1 MVAIGLVA
9 RSDREK
15 GAPSPWGAL
24 VFLDRAGGFVVS
36 QGKRRKDPGAEVM
49 TSTLAASFRALFTT
63 ITVVAV
69 LAVVGTSGLLWYT
82 GYGLVP
88 ALGLLIGGLIL
99 VVAAFGLVAI
109 QIENNE
115 LLAVIAEALTD
126 PAAARAPEAAH
137 FRPQAG
143 AEPLLLR
150 SAPEPAPAARGRVE
164 PAAAAAPRGRVEP
177 VLSAR
182 RG

>member
-1 MVAIGLVA
+1 
-9 RSDREK
+9 
-15 GAPSPWGAL
+15 
-24 VFLDRAGGFVVS
+24 
-36 QGKRRKDPGAEVM
+36 M

-63 ITVVAV
+63 LTVVAV
-69 LAVVGTSGLLWYT
+69 LAVIGASALVGYA

-99 VVAAFGLVAI
+99 LVAAFGLVAI

-126 PAAARAPEAAH
+126 PAAARAPEPAPL
-137 FRPQAG
+137 RPQAV
-143 AEPLLLR
+143 AEPLMLR
-150 SAPEPAPAARGRVE
+150 PAAAPQAAPVSQGRVE
-164 PAAAAAPRGRVEP
+164 PAPAPRGRVEP

>member
-1 MVAIGLVA
+1 
-9 RSDREK
+9 
-15 GAPSPWGAL
+15 
-24 VFLDRAGGFVVS
+24 
-36 QGKRRKDPGAEVM
+36 M
-49 TSTLAASFRALFTT
+49 TSTLAASFRALFSTL
-63 ITVVAV
+63 TVVAV
-69 LAVVGTSGLLWYT
+69 LAILGASALVWYA

-99 VVAAFGLVAI
+99 LVAAFGLVAI

-115 LLAVIAEALTD
+115 LLAVIAEALTH
-126 PAAARAPEAAH
+126 PAADRAPVAGAP
-137 FRPQAG
+137 RPQAS

-150 SAPEPAPAARGRVE
+150 PASAPAPQPAPA
-164 PAAAAAPRGRVEP
+164 PRAGRVEP